1 MTDETNYTLMI
12 GKRVFL
18 VTKLGRKYTGLV
30 KTFDSQHISMIDK
43 FDNFVIV
50 STDEIHT
57 IEEVKE

>member
-1 MTDETNYTLMI
+1 MI
-12 GKRVFL
+12 GKKVFL
-18 VTKLGRKYTGLV
+18 VTKLDRKYTGLV

-43 FDNFVIV
+43 FDCFVII